1 MVRIGLEAFL
11 TNFSTLLVEAAAGY
25 KNFICEEGMDR
36 QFSAETDY
44 SDVFVDQMFGDD
56 IREEGLEKTHDEAES
71 TDVLLSVSSAA
82 DDVNSSEG
90 EDGLLDDISLGEF
103 ADNRERCTT
112 GSGSS
117 GEKGETQS
125 LTSNDVAEDDIS
137 IGSMTQTDDI
147 YGQSVGRMSVHSVS
161 RLIMEGQNEE
171 DVRSLPQNQTSHD
184 QEDSSKSENLS
195 EVVSN
200 SYLVQTETKGFSSS
214 AIDAAANIEYNI
226 SDVAS
231 ETIKWL
237 SHRLGPVLTAKY
249 LSRNLLRMLA
259 LCYYGDEQLE
269 TLNSKPGAFLNT
281 FHLLI

>member
-1 MVRIGLEAFL
+1 MVRIGLESFL

-44 SDVFVDQMFGDD
+44 SDVFADQMFRDD
-56 IREEGLEKTHDEAES
+56 IEEDHLTKTHQEIES
-71 TDVLLSVSSAA
+71 NDVLLSVSSAA
-82 DDVNSSEG
+82 DDGNSSG
-90 EDGLLDDISLGEF
+90 EDGLLDDISLGDFPE
-103 ADNRERCTT
+103 NRERCTT

-117 GEKGETQS
+117 GDKGDTQS
-125 LTSNDVAEDDIS
+125 LTSNDIAGDDIS

-161 RLIMEGQNEE
+161 RLIMEGQEE
-171 DVRSLPQNQTSHD
+171 DDAKSLPQNQISHD

-200 SYLVQTETKGFSSS
+200 SYLVQTETKGFSTS

-269 TLNSKPGAFLNT
+269 LLNYKPGALENFYT
-281 FHLLI
+281 CAT